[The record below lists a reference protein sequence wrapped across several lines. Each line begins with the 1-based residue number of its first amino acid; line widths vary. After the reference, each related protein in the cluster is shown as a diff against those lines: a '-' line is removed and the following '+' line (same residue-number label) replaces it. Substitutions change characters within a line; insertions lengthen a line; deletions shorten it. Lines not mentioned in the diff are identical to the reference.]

1 MSLPLETLMKA
12 ILCGEAEPEELDGW
26 EVSMG
31 FHFYNIAK
39 KFMDAQ
45 TPGWREILDMDYPP
59 RIAELIKLE
68 CIRIHRIRTAAK
80 IKAVAVQRA
89 QIVASGGPKSDWA
102 DWV

>member
-1 MSLPLETLMKA
+1 MSLPIEALMKA
-12 ILCGEAEPEELDGW
+12 ILCGEAEPEELAGW

-39 KFMDAQ
+39 KIMDAK
-45 TPGWREILDMDYPP
+45 TPGWREILDDDYPP

-68 CIRIHRIRTAAK
+68 CIRIHKIRTRAK
-80 IKAVAVQRA
+80 VKAVEVQKA
-89 QIVASGGPKSDWA
+89 QIAEAGGPKSDWT